1 MSKDPI
7 EVRLNKI
14 KGQVEGIKEMY
25 KEDPCDS
32 VSIVDQLLAARAAL
46 EKVAV
51 IILSQEAERCA
62 EEGETK
68 KLEEIVN
75 KTFKSI

>member
-7 EVRLNKI
+7 EIRLNKI
-14 KGQVEGIKEMY
+14 KGQVEGVKEMY

-62 EEGETK
+62 EEGEMK
-68 KLEEIVN
+68 KLEEIMS

>member
-25 KEDPCDS
+25 KKDPCDS
-32 VSIVDQLLAARAAL
+32 VFIVDQLLAARAAL

-51 IILSQEAERCA
+51 IILSKEAERCA
-62 EEGETK
+62 EEGEMK